1 MSMTMIAFYPKAK
14 SPTKVELESEIGK
27 LNYDFKFIEDF
38 ESINE
43 FGGTCLLNGK
53 ETFFETYVES
63 KEEILNEYDF
73 LNKDIEKFDSGISF
87 IWGADF
93 IAGACIGIICTAL
106 MDLCDAKIVYVDEE
120 TWYTRQMLLDE
131 IPIFIEEHEK
141 QIHERIPNSSQ
152 SIPRKNIKWLDW
164 AILGAMIVSV
174 ILMSGKLIS
183 WHIPAILL
191 TLYVGQSIWTER
203 KKRK

>member
-27 LNYDFKFIEDF
+27 LNYGFKFLEDF

-43 FGGTCLLNGK
+43 FGGTCQLNGK

-73 LNKDIEKFDSGISF
+73 LNKDIEEFDSGISF

-93 IAGACIGIICTAL
+93 IAGACIGIISTAL
-106 MDLCDAKIVYVDEE
+106 MDLCDAKIVYVDDE

-141 QIHERIPNSSQ
+141 QIHERIPSSSQ
-152 SIPRKNIKWLDW
+152 SKRRKNIKWLDW

-191 TLYVGQSIWTER
+191 ALYVGQSIWTER

>member
-27 LNYDFKFIEDF
+27 LNYDFKFLEDF

-43 FGGTCLLNGK
+43 FGGACQLNGK
-53 ETFFETYVES
+53 QTFFETYVES
-63 KEEILNEYDF
+63 KEEILNAYDF

-93 IAGACIGIICTAL
+93 IAGASIGIISAAL
-106 MDLCDAKIVYVDEE
+106 MDLCDAKIVYVDDE

-131 IPIFIEEHEK
+131 IPIFIKEHEK
-141 QIHERIPNSSQ
+141 QIHERIPSSSQ
-152 SIPRKNIKWLDW
+152 SKQRKNIKWLDW
-164 AILGAMIVSV
+164 AILGAMMVSL
-174 ILMSGKLIS
+174 ILMSRKLIS
-183 WHIPAILL
+183 WHILAILL
-191 TLYVGQSIWTER
+191 AFYVGQSIWTER